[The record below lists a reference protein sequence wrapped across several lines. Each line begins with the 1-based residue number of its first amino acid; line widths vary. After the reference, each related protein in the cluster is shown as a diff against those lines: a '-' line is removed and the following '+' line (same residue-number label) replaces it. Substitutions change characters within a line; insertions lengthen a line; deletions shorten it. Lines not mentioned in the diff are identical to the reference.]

1 MDRLSDHCEE
11 LHAALTRE
19 ENFEKTPGGQWLAG
33 TYHDIVPAV
42 LHNVLHSVDTG
53 KSLNPSII
61 ETIRS
66 SAATTTARI
75 PLHTAL
81 HGSLPAI
88 KVFTAFLR
96 THHTTIPAQ
105 RMALL
110 LGRASII
117 TVELSGY
124 WITTWTTTNTTN
136 TADAANTAGVVDP
149 VTDLVPVKGQLEQPD
164 LDMVLLAAQGQ
175 SNNEIAKN
183 TDYSTQAVTWHLGRT
198 MRAWNVTNR
207 ASLISSA
214 LLRGVLRPRNP
225 ITSHNTTPPPPPGS
239 AETLTPPPTS

>member
-42 LHNVLHSVDTG
+42 LRNVLHSVDTG
-53 KSLNPSII
+53 ESLNPSII
-61 ETIRS
+61 ETIRY
-66 SAATTTARI
+66 SAASTTAHV

-88 KVFTAFLR
+88 KVFAAFLR
-96 THHTTIPAQ
+96 THHTMIPAQ

-110 LGRASII
+110 LSRASII
-117 TVELSGY
+117 AVELSGY
-124 WITTWTTTNTTN
+124 WITTWTTTNNTPSGLPTTPSPAPSAVHPSTHPKEALTTN
-136 TADAANTAGVVDP
+136 TAKTTKTAKTAKTAKTTGMVDP
-149 VTDLVPVKGQLEQPD
+149 VTDLVPVQGRLKQPD

-198 MRAWNVTNR
+198 MRAWNVT
-207 ASLISSA
+207 
-214 LLRGVLRPRNP
+214 
-225 ITSHNTTPPPPPGS
+225 
-239 AETLTPPPTS
+239 